1 MMFFILGLVFFV
13 LGVLS
18 GEIKTGFIVVFP
30 FLVGSGVYA
39 FLGVFFVIIAILLFM
54 FGLIR
59 SKVASS
65 EPPFDE
71 DEKRDIQKEKSVK
84 GGGVVLIGPVPIVFG
99 SNWKIAVLMMV
110 LAIIII
116 VAMFFLPR
124 FL

>member
-18 GEIKTGFIVVFP
+18 GKIKTGFIVVFP

-39 FLGVFFVIIAILLFM
+39 LFGFICVFIAILLFM
-54 FGLIR
+54 FGFINKPISGDLQVR
-59 SKVASS
+59 
-65 EPPFDE
+65 E
-71 DEKRDIQKEKSVK
+71 DEYDTQKKTSVK